1 MRSLRNTPAGRVAY
15 CGMLTALAMI
25 FSYVESFIPL
35 NFGIPGIKLGLANLV
50 VLTGLY
56 YLKPGEVFM
65 ISICRILLTGFLF
78 GSGMSIVY
86 SLAGGLLSFL
96 AMLVL
101 VKRQLLSRIGVSAV
115 GAVMHNFGQIL
126 AACAILHSFA
136 LIYYLP
142 ALIVSG
148 VVTGVLMGILS
159 GYVAHVLR

>member
-86 SLAGGLLSFL
+86 SLAGGILSFL
-96 AMLVL
+96 AMLFL

-126 AACAILHSFA
+126 AACAILRSFA